1 MWLRGYSLEQNGCFG
16 CVLCILCQGF
26 ILTICNYFTF
36 ICTYLVVWKK
46 PRCSCASS
54 LFVVPER
61 QSSLRSQT
69 SPPQTKLGESWHRKA
84 LMPWRMTYEEFA
96 SGTPRRTSMA
106 KPFLIGRP
114 AHHEKNQRLNLADA
128 KSNKAETSD
137 CKFAILGDQP
147 TTKRSKDKFVHR

>member
-1 MWLRGYSLEQNGCFG
+1 MIYNQGVIACNKTADLAAFYVSSVKDLFSLF
-16 CVLCILCQGF
+16 VIILHLF
-26 ILTICNYFTF
+26 
-36 ICTYLVVWKK
+36 CTYLVVWKK

-96 SGTPRRTSMA
+96 SGIPRRTSMA

-114 AHHEKNQRLNLADA
+114 AHHENSNRLNLSDN
-128 KSNKAETSD
+128 KSNKAAASSRKT
-137 CKFAILGDQP
+137 
-147 TTKRSKDKFVHR
+147 V